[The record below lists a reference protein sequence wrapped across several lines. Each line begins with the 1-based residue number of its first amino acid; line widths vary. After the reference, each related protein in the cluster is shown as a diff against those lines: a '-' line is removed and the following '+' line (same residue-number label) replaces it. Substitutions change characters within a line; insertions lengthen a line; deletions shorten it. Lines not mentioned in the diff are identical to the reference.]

1 MGTKHTMSLG
11 CKNYKIIRSVPVP
24 QTDIEL
30 KIVCVRPYPNVMA
43 TISLPPT
50 TGLPLKYLFKTIR
63 YRVKFYQLQRN
74 IVRLCCPQSFLH
86 PLENQSDSDNPNIRK
101 FLEAKSKGKG
111 LRVTFA
117 PDVLTKS
124 MDQNGSSSPKLSCS
138 HNTK

>member
-1 MGTKHTMSLG
+1 MGIPDSSLRRA
-11 CKNYKIIRSVPVP
+11 CTNIICVAGYMPNATYLESV
-24 QTDIEL
+24 
-30 KIVCVRPYPNVMA
+30 RA
-43 TISLPPT
+43 TISCPPT

-63 YRVKFYQLQRN
+63 DRVKFYQLQRN

-111 LRVTFA
+111 LKVTFA